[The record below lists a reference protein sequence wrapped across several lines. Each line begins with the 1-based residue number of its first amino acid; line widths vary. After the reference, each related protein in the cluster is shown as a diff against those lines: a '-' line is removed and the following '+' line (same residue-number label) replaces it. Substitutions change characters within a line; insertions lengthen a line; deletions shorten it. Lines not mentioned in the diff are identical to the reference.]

1 MPPFS
6 ISIVNQ
12 NTHLFQTRRVLLP
25 PIKWRKNGTEKPM
38 TRKGKDAIII
48 PSISGPVARAH
59 FYYAKKERV
68 KMKYCPYCGADIPDG
83 AVSFCAECGKALP
96 VKKEKPEKSTP
107 VKKSSAGK
115 KKKHK
120 STVMTDAELRKAYND
135 GYDGYY
141 EDLLP
146 VDHGRERFETDSAPV
161 KKIIIL
167 AAGVLVVIGLC
178 VLMLYFV

>member
-1 MPPFS
+1 
-6 ISIVNQ
+6 
-12 NTHLFQTRRVLLP
+12 
-25 PIKWRKNGTEKPM
+25 
-38 TRKGKDAIII
+38 
-48 PSISGPVARAH
+48 
-59 FYYAKKERV
+59 
-68 KMKYCPYCGADIPDG
+68 MKYCPYCGADIPDG

-96 VKKEKPEKSTP
+96 VKKEKPENSTP
-107 VKKSSAGK
+107 MVTSSAGK
-115 KKKHK
+115 KHK
-120 STVMTDAELRKAYND
+120 SSTVTDAELRKAYND

>member
-1 MPPFS
+1 
-6 ISIVNQ
+6 
-12 NTHLFQTRRVLLP
+12 
-25 PIKWRKNGTEKPM
+25 
-38 TRKGKDAIII
+38 
-48 PSISGPVARAH
+48 
-59 FYYAKKERV
+59 
-68 KMKYCPYCGADIPDG
+68 MKYCPYCGADIPDG

-96 VKKEKPEKSTP
+96 AKKEKPEKSTP

-115 KKKHK
+115 KKKQK
-120 STVMTDAELRKAYND
+120 SLTVTDVELRKAYND

-146 VDHGRERFETDSAPV
+146 VDHGKERFETDSAPV

-167 AAGVLVVIGLC
+167 AVGVLVVIGLC

>member
-1 MPPFS
+1 MRES
-6 ISIVNQ
+6 ITGQEGETREVNA
-12 NTHLFQTRRVLLP
+12 
-25 PIKWRKNGTEKPM
+25 GEE
-38 TRKGKDAIII
+38 IIC
-48 PSISGPVARAH
+48 RQ
-59 FYYAKKERV
+59 KE
-68 KMKYCPYCGADIPDG
+68 
-83 AVSFCAECGKALP
+83 
-96 VKKEKPEKSTP
+96 
-107 VKKSSAGK
+107 
-115 KKKHK
+115 
-120 STVMTDAELRKAYND
+120 YND

>member
-1 MPPFS
+1 
-6 ISIVNQ
+6 
-12 NTHLFQTRRVLLP
+12 
-25 PIKWRKNGTEKPM
+25 
-38 TRKGKDAIII
+38 
-48 PSISGPVARAH
+48 
-59 FYYAKKERV
+59 
-68 KMKYCPYCGADIPDG
+68 MKYCPYCGADIPDG

-115 KKKHK
+115 KKK
-120 STVMTDAELRKAYND
+120 
-135 GYDGYY
+135 
-141 EDLLP
+141 DLLP

>member
-1 MPPFS
+1 
-6 ISIVNQ
+6 
-12 NTHLFQTRRVLLP
+12 
-25 PIKWRKNGTEKPM
+25 
-38 TRKGKDAIII
+38 
-48 PSISGPVARAH
+48 
-59 FYYAKKERV
+59 
-68 KMKYCPYCGADIPDG
+68 MKYCPYCGADIPDG

-146 VDHGRERFETDSAPV
+146 VDHGRERFVCSGKKDHHPGSRCARCDRALRTDAVFCLIVVNPV
-161 KKIIIL
+161 RRPCNVSKKH
-167 AAGVLVVIGLC
+167 ARWQR
-178 VLMLYFV
+178 

>member
-1 MPPFS
+1 MTNYVRYLAH
-6 ISIVNQ
+6 IIAKKWHGKADDTEMKRCYNNTVNQ
-12 NTHLFQTRRVLLP
+12 WVCN
-25 PIKWRKNGTEKPM
+25 KP
-38 TRKGKDAIII
+38 
-48 PSISGPVARAH
+48 H

-96 VKKEKPEKSTP
+96 AKKEKAEKSTP

-115 KKKHK
+115 KKKQK
-120 STVMTDAELRKAYND
+120 SLTVTDAELRKTYND

-146 VDHGRERFETDSAPV
+146 VDHGKERFETDSAPI
-161 KKIIIL
+161 KKIIVL
-167 AAGVLVVIGLC
+167 AIGVLVVIGLC

>member
-1 MPPFS
+1 
-6 ISIVNQ
+6 
-12 NTHLFQTRRVLLP
+12 
-25 PIKWRKNGTEKPM
+25 
-38 TRKGKDAIII
+38 
-48 PSISGPVARAH
+48 
-59 FYYAKKERV
+59 
-68 KMKYCPYCGADIPDG
+68 MKYCPYCGADIPDG

-96 VKKEKPEKSTP
+96 AKKEKAEKLMP

-120 STVMTDAELRKAYND
+120 SSVLTDAELRKAYND

-146 VDHGRERFETDSAPV
+146 VDHGKERFETDSAPV

-167 AAGVLVVIGLC
+167 AVGVLVVIGLC
-178 VLMLYFV
+178 VLMLHFV

>member
-1 MPPFS
+1 MDSREEPDPLA
-6 ISIVNQ
+6 Q
-12 NTHLFQTRRVLLP
+12 RLGLEQEDTAP
-25 PIKWRKNGTEKPM
+25 NGSEA
-38 TRKGKDAIII
+38 D
-48 PSISGPVARAH
+48 SGDFR
-59 FYYAKKERV
+59 
-68 KMKYCPYCGADIPDG
+68 YCPYCGADIPDG